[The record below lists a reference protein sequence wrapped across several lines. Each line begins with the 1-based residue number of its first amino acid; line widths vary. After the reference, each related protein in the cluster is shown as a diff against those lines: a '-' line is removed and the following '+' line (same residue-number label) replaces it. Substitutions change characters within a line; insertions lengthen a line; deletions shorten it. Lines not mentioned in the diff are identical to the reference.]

1 MSKLGARVAAA
12 RVRGWRARAGV
23 WLSARLFPALGRAPT
38 PISPLAQALRPEP
51 PRPTTVLLGQCDPV
65 TARVTVNTIATQI
78 QAAVLA
84 CLRGQAHLFPIGDPR
99 ARRAALGALVESL
112 VDGEWSPDGIA
123 PALYHALDQRALRGM
138 VWACVEGVPYNGAAE
153 ALYAQLVRPS

>member
-1 MSKLGARVAAA
+1 MGSPLRWLREGRGRLGVRLAQRLFSSPAAA
-12 RVRGWRARAGV
+12 PSELAR
-23 WLSARLFPALGRAPT
+23 
-38 PISPLAQALRPEP
+38 ALRPEQP
-51 PRPTTVLLGQCDPV
+51 VKMVTLGQCDPV
-65 TARVTVNTIATQI
+65 TARATVNSIATQI

-112 VDGEWSPDGIA
+112 VDGEWSPQGIA
-123 PALYHALDQRALRGM
+123 PDLYRALDERALRGM
-138 VWACVEGVPYNGAAE
+138 VWACVEGAPYNGAAE